1 MNPLSNS
8 NPTSRCSAGWL
19 HIFVS
24 IACAAGMSMARE
36 SPLTTYQ
43 NPVIAADFADPSI
56 IRVGDT
62 FYATGTSSEWA
73 PHYPIYTSKDLVRW
87 EPIGH
92 VFDKTPEWASSS
104 FWAPELYHHKG
115 TYYVYYTARRKSDNV
130 SVIGV
135 ATTNDL
141 TKGFT
146 DRGIIREWGKEAIDG
161 FVFEDKD
168 GKLYFSWKAYGLNK
182 DRPIELMACEM
193 TDDALGFK
201 GEPFE
206 LRLEGGKPISAE
218 GQVMTRR
225 DDWYY
230 LFCSTKGCCGPGCDY
245 QLEVSRAKNL
255 RGPWETSPLG
265 PLLTGGGAWK
275 CPGHG
280 TMVSLADGRDY
291 FLYHAYPTKGDVFL
305 GRQCLLD
312 ELHWPEDGWPAFAC
326 GTSPSESAPLPFP
339 KKTAKENTHDFVD
352 SFESPK
358 LSPEWQW
365 DIQHPPKTKVADGKL
380 HLEVSDG
387 SGRAFYGIRVGKS
400 GYTFTATIDPS
411 GATKE
416 GIGIYGDEKN
426 LLGLSIDSESLR
438 LWKCEKGN
446 IQQLAETRL
455 PEGASLQLRMT
466 VLDGRR
472 FRFSSSS
479 DGTQWQPIGGEID
492 GSFLPPWDRAPRIGL
507 MISGKPG
514 DVGRF
519 EAVELRYERN

>member
-1 MNPLSNS
+1 MQLHFITRI
-8 NPTSRCSAGWL
+8 TSTVLISL
-19 HIFVS
+19 
-24 IACAAGMSMARE
+24 AALTMETYAE
-36 SPLTTYQ
+36 SYQ
-43 NPVIAADFADPSI
+43 NPVIAADFADPSV

-87 EPIGH
+87 ELIGH
-92 VFDKTPEWASSS
+92 VFEKSPDWASSS

-141 TKGFT
+141 SKGFT

-168 GKLYFSWKAYGLNK
+168 GKLYFSWKAYGLDK

-206 LRLEGGKPISAE
+206 LRLAGEKPISAE

-225 DDWYY
+225 GAWYY
-230 LFCSTKGCCGPGCDY
+230 LFYSTKGCCGPGCDY
-245 QLEVSRAKNL
+245 QLEVSRAKDL

-291 FLYHAYPTKGDVFL
+291 FLYHAYPSKGDVFL
-305 GRQCLLD
+305 GRQGLLD

-326 GTSPSESAPLPFP
+326 GTHPSESAPLPFP
-339 KKTAKENTHDFVD
+339 EKTAKENPHDFTD
-352 SFESPK
+352 SFDAPK

-365 DIQHPPKTKVADGKL
+365 DIPHPPETAVAEGRLRLTIPETK
-380 HLEVSDG
+380 SD
-387 SGRAFYGIRVGKS
+387 SEGRAFCGIRVGKS
-400 GYTFTATIDPS
+400 DYTFTATIHPNGS
-411 GATKE
+411 AKE
-416 GIGIYGDEKN
+416 GIGVYGDEKN

-438 LWKCEKGN
+438 LWKSGKGN
-446 IQQLAETRL
+446 VQQLAETRL
-455 PEGASLQLRMT
+455 PGSGSLQLRMT
-466 VLDGRR
+466 ARDGRR
-472 FRFSSSS
+472 FRFFAST
-479 DGTQWQPIGGEID
+479 DGKQWQAIGDQEID
-492 GSFLPPWDRAPRIGL
+492 GSFLPPWDRAPRVGL
-507 MISGKPG
+507 MISGKSG
-514 DVGRF
+514 DAGSF
-519 EAVELRYERN
+519 DNVELRYERN